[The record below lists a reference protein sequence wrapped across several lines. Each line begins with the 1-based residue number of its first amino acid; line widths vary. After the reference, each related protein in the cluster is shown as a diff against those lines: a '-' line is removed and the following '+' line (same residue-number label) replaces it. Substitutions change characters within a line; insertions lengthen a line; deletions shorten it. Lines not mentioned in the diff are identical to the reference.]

1 MNTKKILFAAAL
13 GVSALGAQAVELAP
27 AAAQSSTTGAIRG
40 IVKDAKTGETLIGV
54 TVIATSS
61 ALQGTQSAVTDENGA
76 YLVTTLPPGVY
87 TVTYYYADAK
97 VESTG
102 VSVNANGTT
111 TNNAK
116 IDPDAVKGEVV
127 VVKAKATNIDVTTTN
142 QGLKISKEILAKLPV
157 PGRSFEG
164 AALQAAGTRGD
175 GVGVSVSG
183 SSSLEN
189 NYVVDG
195 INTGSLALGTVGSPV
210 INDFLEEIEVITGG
224 YNAEYGRS
232 TGGVISVVTK
242 SGTNK
247 FQGSVFAYLQPGA
260 LVGTRDRTPS
270 QVSPI
275 NAEGNV
281 GYNYNV
287 GFELGGPIVKDKL
300 WFYVGFAP
308 TFVRTDIH
316 RTINRRTDCRVVNP
330 DGKLSDCVVATETED
345 GNADGKADKDP
356 ATGLFITDKVDEETR
371 YSNGQAYSLIAKL
384 NYAASS
390 NQQGQLTLNATPQS
404 AEGPNAFG
412 AQTVTTKASS
422 LQSDVAAKWTS
433 KFNNNKTEIEATFG
447 WHREESESTASD
459 PAYADVPLQLLRG
472 GSLYTWAD
480 LGNESD
486 KVRAGCKDG
495 DRKSGDP
502 YPLLQTNCEITTQA
516 GYFIGGPGGLGRDL
530 DERRT
535 GKLSLIQRVKALGT
549 HEFKAGGDIEINN
562 LTSSRLISGGAS
574 IQNIVSQRTVLVNR
588 FVQLADAADTD
599 PRFDGTCYL
608 PNPDF
613 TGAPGEKPTLPKKC
627 DYLSGVPGSPGTE
640 VSSETFNWS
649 AYLRDSWQVKPN
661 LTINAGLRYEEQRLR
676 YAKNLQYSKDPIT
689 GEQLGKN
696 AMTLNGMFAPRI
708 GVVYDWTKEGKSKL
722 YGNWGRFYESI
733 PLDINKRSFGGEV
746 SLQQQFAYDACI
758 DPVTKNKGTIDPKI
772 DGKNG
777 EWCIADPNTREA
789 ASEDYIGAS
798 GVLIAPH
805 VKSQYLDETLVGA
818 EYEVADDLKV
828 GISYAYR
835 TLGRVLE
842 DVSTDGAQTY
852 ILANPGEIADSD
864 LQELENRIAATD
876 DETEKKRLQNQ
887 YNLFK
892 GIKVFDTPR
901 RDYHALTLTAV
912 RKFSKRLYVQANYTF
927 SQNKGNYPGLVS
939 YTNGQLD
946 PNISSQYDL
955 VELLSNRNGFLDQD
969 IPHNAK
975 LNGFYTFDF
984 NKAGELTLG
993 VSAQFA
999 SGTPYGALGAHYL
1012 YGQNESFL
1020 LPRGSVGRTSM
1031 DYRVNAQLAYTKKLT
1046 KGMAVEVFLQL
1057 FNLFDTQQEATVDDT
1072 YAINTATNPAVRK
1085 LNGNGANP
1093 IVGGRYEDLI
1103 WAKRVN
1109 FDGEETSA
1117 PLQRNPNYGNTI
1129 GRYSPVSG
1137 RFGFRLTF

>member
-1 MNTKKILFAAAL
+1 MNSKKILFAAAL
-13 GVSALGAQAVELAP
+13 GVATLGTQALELAP

-40 IVKDAKTGETLIGV
+40 IVKDSKTGEALIGV
-54 TVIATSS
+54 TVIATSPS
-61 ALQGTQSAVTDENGA
+61 LQGTQSAVTDENGF

-87 TVTYYYADAK
+87 TVSFYYSAAT
-97 VESTG
+97 VNSTG
-102 VSVNANGTT
+102 VAVNANGTT
-111 TNNAK
+111 TNNTS
-116 IDPDAVKGEVV
+116 INPDAGQTEIITI
-127 VVKAKATNIDVTTTN
+127 KAKAPSIDVTTTQ
-142 QGLKISKEILAKLPV
+142 QGLKITKEILAKLPV

-164 AALQAAGTRGD
+164 AALQAAGTRAD

-308 TFVRTDIH
+308 TFVRTDIN
-316 RTINRRTDCRVVNP
+316 RTVNRRTDCRVVNP
-330 DGKLSDCVVATETED
+330 DGKLSECVVATKRPDGTQD
-345 GNADGKADKDP
+345 NGNADGKADKDP
-356 ATGLFITDKVDEETR
+356 ATGLFITDRVDQETR
-371 YSNGQAYSLIAKL
+371 TASGQAYSLIAKL

-412 AQTVTTKASS
+412 AQTVNTKSTS
-422 LQSDVAAKWTS
+422 LQTDVAGKWTS
-433 KFNNNKTEIEATFG
+433 KFNNNKTEIEATLG
-447 WHREESESTASD
+447 WHREESESLAKD
-459 PAYADVPLQLLRG
+459 PAFADVPIQVLRG
-472 GSLYTWAD
+472 GSLARWAD
-480 LGNESD
+480 LGNESE
-486 KVRAGCKDG
+486 KVRAGCRDTPVG
-495 DRKSGDP
+495 GGDP
-502 YPLLQTNCEITTQA
+502 YGLLPTNCEITTQA
-516 GYFIGGPGGLGRDL
+516 GYLLGGPGGLGRDL
-530 DERRT
+530 DERRS
-535 GKLSLIQRVKALGT
+535 GKLSLTQRVKALGT

-562 LTSSRLISGGAS
+562 LTTSRLISGGAS
-574 IQNIVSQRTVLVNR
+574 IENIVSAQQVRVNR
-588 FVQLADAADTD
+588 FVQLADAANTD
-599 PRFDGTCYL
+599 PRYDGTCYL

-613 TGAPGEKPTLPKKC
+613 TGAPGEKATLPQRC
-627 DYLSGVPGSPGTE
+627 DYLSGIPGSPGTE
-640 VSSETFNWS
+640 ISSETFNWS
-649 AYLRDSWQVKPN
+649 AYLRDSWQIKPN
-661 LTINAGLRYEEQRLR
+661 LTINGGLRYEEQRLR
-676 YAKNLQYSKDPIT
+676 YAKNLQYGVDPIT
-689 GEQLGKN
+689 GEKLGKN
-696 AMTLNGMFAPRI
+696 AMTLNGMIAPRI
-708 GVVYDWTKEGKSKL
+708 GMVYDWTKEGKSKL
-722 YGNWGRFYESI
+722 YGNWGRFYQSI
-733 PLDINKRSFGGEV
+733 PMQINKRSFGGEV
-746 SLQQQFAYDACI
+746 SLQQLFRYAGCPGAD
-758 DPVTKNKGTIDPKI
+758 DPRIGA
-772 DGKNG
+772 KNG
-777 EWCIADPNTREA
+777 ESCIQDPNTRMAEI
-789 ASEDYIGAS
+789 ENFIGAS

-818 EYEVADDLKV
+818 EYEIADDLKL
-828 GISYAYR
+828 GIAYSYR

-842 DVSTDGAQTY
+842 DVSTDGANTY
-852 ILANPGEIADSD
+852 VIANPGEIADSD
-864 LQELENRIAATD
+864 LDALASRINATD
-876 DETEKKRLQNQ
+876 DATEKKRLQKQ
-887 YNLFK
+887 LDLFR

-901 RDYHALTLTAV
+901 RDYHAITLTAV
-912 RKFSKRLYVQANYTF
+912 RRFSKRLYVQANYTY
-927 SQNKGNYPGLVS
+927 SQNKGNYPGLIS
-939 YTNGQLD
+939 FTNGQLD

-975 LNGFYTFDF
+975 FNGFYTFDF
-984 NKAGELTLG
+984 NKAGNLTLG
-993 VSAQFA
+993 ATAQFA
-999 SGTPYGALGAHYL
+999 SGTPYGALGGHYL

-1020 LPRGSVGRTSM
+1020 LPRGSVGRAAM
-1031 DYRVNAQLAYTKKLT
+1031 DYRVNAQIAYDKKLS
-1046 KGMAVEVFLQL
+1046 KGMTVEVFLQL
-1057 FNLFDTQQEATVDDT
+1057 FNLFNTQNEASVDDT
-1072 YAINTATNPAVRK
+1072 YAIDT
-1085 LNGNGANP
+1085 GNNASNP
-1093 IVGGRYEDLI
+1093 IVGGRYSDLVF
-1103 WAKRVN
+1103 AKAVKG
-1109 FDGEETSA
+1109 DGSESA
-1117 PLQRNPNYGNTI
+1117 TPLERNPNYGNTA

>member
-13 GVSALGAQAVELAP
+13 GVSALGAQAIELSP

-40 IVKDAKTGETLIGV
+40 IVKDSNTGEPIVGV
-54 TVIATSS
+54 TVVATSAS
-61 ALQGTQSAVTDENGA
+61 MQGTQTAVTDENGA

-87 TVTYYYADAK
+87 TVSYFYADAK
-97 VESTG
+97 VDATG
-102 VSVNANGTT
+102 VAVNANGTT

-116 IDPDAVKGEVV
+116 INPEGGEKII
-127 VVKAKATNIDVTTTN
+127 VKAKAPSIDVTTTN

-195 INTGSLALGTVGSPV
+195 INTGSLALGTVGSPI

-260 LVGTRDRTPS
+260 LVGRRDSTPS

-308 TFVRTDIH
+308 TFVRTDIN

-330 DGKLSDCVVATETED
+330 DGKLSDCVVATADTD

-356 ATGLFITDKVDEETR
+356 ATGLFITDRVDQETR
-371 YSNGQAYSLIAKL
+371 YASGQAYSLIAKL

-412 AQTVTTKASS
+412 AQTVTSKSTS
-422 LQSDVAAKWTS
+422 LQTDVAAKWTS
-433 KFNNNKTEIEATFG
+433 KFNNNKTEIEATLG
-447 WHREESESTASD
+447 WHREESESIASD
-459 PAYADVPLQLLRG
+459 PAFADVSLQVLRG
-472 GSLYTWAD
+472 GSLATWAD
-480 LGNESD
+480 LGNEND

-495 DRKSGDP
+495 DRRSGDP
-502 YPLLQTNCEITTQA
+502 YPLLQTNCEITTQS

-574 IQNIVSQRTVLVNR
+574 IENVVSLQQVTVNR
-588 FVQLADAADTD
+588 FVQLADAANTD

-613 TGAPGEKPTLPKKC
+613 TGGPGQMATLPKKC
-627 DYLSGVPGSPGTE
+627 DYLSGVPGSPGTQ
-640 VSSETFNWS
+640 VSSETFNWA
-649 AYLRDSWQVKPN
+649 AYLRDSWQIKPN
-661 LTINAGLRYEEQRLR
+661 LTVNAGLRYEEQRLR

-696 AMTLNGMFAPRI
+696 AMTLTGMFAPRI
-708 GVVYDWTKEGKSKL
+708 GVVYDWTKEGKSKV
-722 YGNWGRFYESI
+722 YGNWGRFYQSI
-733 PLDINKRSFGGEV
+733 PLQINKRSFGGEV
-746 SLQQQFAYDACI
+746 SLQQLFTYADCPGA
-758 DPVTKNKGTIDPKI
+758 VDPKI
-772 DGKNG
+772 GGKNG
-777 EWCIADPNTREA
+777 ENCITDPNTRMAQVENF
-789 ASEDYIGAS
+789 IGAS
-798 GVLIAPH
+798 GVLIAPN
-805 VKSQYLDETLVGA
+805 VKSQYLDETVIGA
-818 EYEVADDLKV
+818 EYEVADDLKL

-842 DVSTDGAQTY
+842 DVSTDGANTY
-852 ILANPGEIADSD
+852 IIANPGEIADAD
-864 LQELENRIAATD
+864 LNKLQGRIDATD
-876 DETEKKRLQNQ
+876 DPIEKKRLQNQ
-887 YNLFK
+887 YDLFK

-901 RDYHALTLTAV
+901 RDYHAITLTAV
-912 RKFSKRLYVQANYTF
+912 RRFSKRFYVQANYTF
-927 SQNKGNYPGLVS
+927 SQNKGNYPGLIS

-955 VELLSNRNGFLDQD
+955 VELLANRNGFLDQD

-984 NKAGELTLG
+984 NKAGNLTLG

-999 SGTPYGALGAHYL
+999 SGTPYGALGGHYL
-1012 YGQNESFL
+1012 YGQNEAFL

-1031 DYRVNAQLAYTKKLT
+1031 DYRVNAQLAYGKKLP
-1046 KGMAVEVFLQL
+1046 KGMNMEVFLQL
-1057 FNLFDTQQEATVDDT
+1057 FNLFDTQQEASVDDT
-1072 YAINTATNPAVRK
+1072 YAIDT
-1085 LNGNGANP
+1085 GNNAANP
-1093 IVGGRYEDLI
+1093 IVGGRYQDLI
-1103 WAKRVN
+1103 WAKAVN
-1109 FDGEETSA
+1109 GSGGETST
-1117 PLQRNPNYGNTI
+1117 PIQRNPNYGNTI
-1129 GRYSPVSG
+1129 GRYAPVSG